1 MNGEE
6 KLKNI
11 SNQIKMYDTILFLN
25 DSGDT
30 ISLMRWQA
38 NLLGVEIEIKKDSK
52 EYIHVMKESK
62 KFSKVLKT
70 TFVGSDELKKI
81 NDIIT

>member
-70 TFVGSDELKKI
+70 TFVGTNEFNI